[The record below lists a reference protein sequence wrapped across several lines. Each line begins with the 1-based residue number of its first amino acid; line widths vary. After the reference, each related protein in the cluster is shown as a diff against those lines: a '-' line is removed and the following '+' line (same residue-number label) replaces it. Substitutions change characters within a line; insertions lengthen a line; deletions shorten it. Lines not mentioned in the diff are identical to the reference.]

1 MFLCCLITRFTKVT
15 IIHSCILVWLIS
27 PIKASEDRPSLNP
40 QDFYFEFLTFRGND
54 PEKTYLEVFCQIPKE
69 QLSYAK
75 TAKGLQGDYTLSL
88 RVYNSFGHDVDWAT
102 HRDSVVASTLSQV
115 LEANPVVIH
124 FPLLLKPGEYTIR
137 IQFTDKNSLAKARFQ
152 KDIYIPDYRDLDLHL
167 SSLQLASDISPALGP
182 SRLVKNNITVVPIVH
197 HMFRQQLKKLFL
209 YFEIYNLRFAS
220 NESERKFRVDYT
232 ILDLFGTEIKSM
244 SLIREKLGQSTFV
257 GLAIPFTGL
266 SAGTYQLR
274 VKICDLDSL
283 NEVEKGVYFSLV
295 KPETHFVDYK
305 QDRKISL
312 PHDSVNLQ

>member
-15 IIHSCILVWLIS
+15 IIHYCILACLIS

-40 QDFYFEFLTFRGND
+40 QDFYFEFLTFRSNEA
-54 PEKTYLEVFCQIPKE
+54 EKTYLEVFCQIPKE
-69 QLSYAK
+69 QLSYAN
-75 TAKGLQGDYTLSL
+75 TAKGFQGDYTLSL
-88 RVYNSFGHDVDWAT
+88 RVYNQFGHDVDWAT
-102 HRDSVVASTLSQV
+102 HRDSVIVLSLSQV
-115 LEANPVVIH
+115 ENVPPQVIH
-124 FPLLLKPGEYTIR
+124 FPLLLEPGEYTIR

-152 KDIYIPDYRDLDLHL
+152 KDIYIPDYRDRELHL
-167 SSLQLASDISPALGP
+167 SSLQLASDISPAPGP

-197 HMFRQQLKKLFL
+197 HVFRQQLQKLFL

-220 NESERKFRVDYT
+220 SESERRFRVDYT
-232 ILDLFGTEIKSM
+232 ILDLFGTEIKSL

-274 VKICDLDSL
+274 VKISDLDSL
-283 NEVEKGVYFSLV
+283 NEVEKGVYFSLA
-295 KPETHFVDYK
+295 KPETHFVDYN

-312 PHDSVNLQ
+312 PLNSVNLQ